1 MGKDTFTQTLKNIGA
16 SAEEISQAVAVQYPQ
31 HEQNN
36 EYIPDIQPANYLIVE
51 LFFTV
56 AKYFNRVGMEA
67 TPVCLDPLKVEAR
80 ASKIAWYKQLD
91 ETSMET
97 LWHGLDV
104 IESECLIAWHE
115 QREQA
120 KTS

>member
-1 MGKDTFTQTLKNIGA
+1 MGKDTFTQTLENIGA
-16 SAEEISQAVAVQYPQ
+16 NAAEINQAVTAQYPQ
-31 HEQNN
+31 QQDKEQV
-36 EYIPDIQPANYLIVE
+36 PDIQPANYLIVE
-51 LFFTV
+51 LFFSV
-56 AKYFNRVGMEA
+56 AKYFDRVGMEA

-80 ASKIAWYKQLD
+80 ASKLRWYKQLD
-91 ETSMET
+91 EASMET

-104 IESECLIAWHE
+104 MESECLSAWHE